1 MEKLLKEKG
10 GEVYDSPLGREW
22 AWECSQKGTG
32 PEAQSSRVSRLNSRH
47 PMGDSRAAWA
57 AGH

>member
-32 PEAQSSRVSRLNSRH
+32 PEAQSSLE
-47 PMGDSRAAWA
+47 SRA
-57 AGH
+57 